1 MADFAGGLSQTI
13 GPGGPFPDPLAGL
26 PKPPAASVGGGA
38 GIPYPAGPFDPVN
51 AVPGLVPF
59 ERVGSGGL
67 KAFGVDPQD
76 LGNQGDGQS
85 GRGAAG
91 FVQLVGADFPSSD
104 HAGSLARGIGFDWF
118 DRWIVAPGRLDLGNV
133 LTTQVRTLE
142 VLNNFRRQARTWQG
156 FTNNAGS
163 GVTATNLPAL
173 PTVLQAFESFVVD
186 IQISTNGPP
195 NINGTLEF
203 DIDQTPP
210 DTIDVLVTGNRIT
223 IFPYHPQAP
232 VRETLEFLSDII
244 PHDDGSEQR
253 SSLREA
259 PRQLFSFTIR
269 TDNDRTRDSINAVI
283 TDWQSRVF
291 GIPLW
296 HEQRPLLGDVAI
308 NATTILV
315 DTTFSDYRVG
325 GLVMLYASDFVNETL
340 EITAVNPGDVE
351 VQSGPVQAFVAQDT
365 VVMPTR
371 TAYTRPSLDQS
382 RAAIGPTDFSL
393 LFETLDNIDLSD
405 ASAFP
410 TFMGVGQTVAKPVI
424 DRLNFINGNR
434 IAEGYR
440 RDIAI
445 IDHETGPPL
454 QFSPWSKSKPTYE
467 YGFESD
473 SRQAMW
479 ELRQLAHFVRG
490 SQISFYVGT
499 GRSDFK
505 PNLDISDTSTS
516 FDMPNIGFTQFY
528 QQVTP
533 RSDLRVTRT
542 DGTTSL
548 HTIIGSSVVSNAIER
563 IDFSPGISPALPLA
577 ELEKVEFLTLS
588 RIADDKVLFVHDRPD
603 QSRVSIKLLG
613 VPA

>member
-1 MADFAGGLSQTI
+1 MADFPGSIARGLFA
-13 GPGGPFPDPLAGL
+13 PPFPDAAAGQPVATGL
-26 PKPPAASVGGGA
+26 SPQAYPTGPYNPVGVTPSVS
-38 GIPYPAGPFDPVN
+38 PY
-51 AVPGLVPF
+51 
-59 ERVGSGGL
+59 ERVGGQGL
-67 KAFGVDPQD
+67 GAFGVDPFNPDIKNDAQNASAIAGTFLKTTGKNPSLTSVTHRGTIARHFAQD
-76 LGNQGDGQS
+76 W
-85 GRGAAG
+85 
-91 FVQLVGADFPSSD
+91 FEKWHVFP
-104 HAGSLARGIGFDWF
+104 GSLA
-118 DRWIVAPGRLDLGNV
+118 LGNV
-133 LTTQVRTLE
+133 LTSQIRNLE
-142 VLNNFRRQARTWQG
+142 IFNAFRRESRNWTS
-156 FTNNAGS
+156 FTNNAGA
-163 GVTATNLPAL
+163 GIAATNLPGL
-173 PTVLQAFESFVVD
+173 PLLLASLTSFVLD
-186 IQISTNGPP
+186 IQVSTTGPP
-195 NINGTLEF
+195 TINGTLDF
-203 DIDQTPP
+203 GVDLLPP
-210 DTIDVLVTGNRIT
+210 GTIQINVTGNRIT

-269 TDNDRTRDSINAVI
+269 TDDDRTRDSINAVI

-291 GIPLW
+291 GVPLW

-325 GLVMLYASDFVNETL
+325 SLVMLYVSDFVNEAL
-340 EITAVNPGDVE
+340 EITAVNPGDIE
-351 VQSGPVQAFVAQDT
+351 VQSGPAQAFIVQDT

-371 TAYTRPSLDQS
+371 TAYTRPSLNQN
-382 RAAIGPTDFSL
+382 RVAIGPTDFNL

-405 ASAFP
+405 AAAFP

-424 DRLNFINGNR
+424 DRLNFMNGSR

-440 RDIAI
+440 RDVAI

-473 SRQAMW
+473 SRQSMW
-479 ELRQLAHFVRG
+479 ELRQLVHFLRG

-548 HTIIGSSVVSNAIER
+548 HTIVGSSVVSNAVER

-577 ELEKVEFLTLS
+577 QLDKVEFLTLS
-588 RIADDKVLFVHDRPD
+588 RIADDRVSFVHDRPD
-603 QSRVSIKLLG
+603 QSRVSLKLLG